1 MPARFVEVTNPLE
14 AARKSGSLSYV
25 TGLGWDRNPL
35 HNINF
40 TFYNT
45 STNNATLQRLHQVFQ
60 RASLPTGLSR
70 ALLFFAVFVYVLEYG
85 LVRYQTRRAVARFG
99 RSHQD

>member
-25 TGLGWDRNPL
+25 TGLGWDKNPL
-35 HNINF
+35 HNLNF

-45 STNNATLQRLHQVFQ
+45 STGNATLENIQRVFQ
-60 RASLPTGLSR
+60 RASLPSGLSR
-70 ALLFFAVFVYVLEYG
+70 ALLFFAVFVYVLEKWF
-85 LVRYQTRRAVARFG
+85 VHYQTRRALARFG